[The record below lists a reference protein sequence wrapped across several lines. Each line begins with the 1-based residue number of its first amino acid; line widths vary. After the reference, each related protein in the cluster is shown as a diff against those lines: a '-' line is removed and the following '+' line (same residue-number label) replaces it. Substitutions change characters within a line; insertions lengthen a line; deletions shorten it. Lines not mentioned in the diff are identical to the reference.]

1 MARIVELVLILN
13 GLGGIATYLG
23 FKVRRTRQAAKRGVN
38 KVAGLAGVE
47 VYHEDE
53 EQAKREHLPHFQP
66 YDPNCRACQED
77 RKEETPEKRSAL
89 AKFGDAIR

>member
-38 KVAGLAGVE
+38 RVAGLAGVE
-47 VYHEDE
+47 VYHEEDDAE
-53 EQAKREHLPHFQP
+53 PPAP
-66 YDPNCRACQED
+66 DPRLV
-77 RKEETPEKRSAL
+77 KELNADGTEKRSKL
-89 AKFGDAIR
+89 AKFGDAIREGGEGA